1 MQYIQLILSLLA
13 LVILLPFCIF
23 FIAVLLPVLKELGT
37 LCLDVAHNKLERI
50 SNIFRKGIRRLVRTF
65 ALFREKMSSNF
76 LRKEEVIKEQWERH
90 KAEYII
96 VIKMTIILL
105 CFLGYLAHITHVGV
119 KYNWNEFTNGNHC
132 LYVLLLLIELIVV
145 VYFMCSKYITSFEE
159 TYSELQDSFT
169 TFDNRAQDIK
179 SSEVFLRMIYKN
191 MNLLNSISNSFILMI
206 FPCVLGIEGYK
217 ILTRCMFGARELVNI
232 SLAVTSVVI
241 AIYSLAFAKDVKQET
256 DAMNNRIM
264 EKLDNVLLVEDD
276 STRGEIVSIIE

>member
-119 KYNWNEFTNGNHC
+119 KYNWNEFTNGNHW
-132 LYVLLLLIELIVV
+132 LYVLLLLLELIVV
-145 VYFMCSKYITSFEE
+145 VYFICNRYESSFEE
-159 TYSELQDSFT
+159 TYSELQNSFT
-169 TFDNRAQDIK
+169 YLENRIQDVK
-179 SSEVFLRMIYKN
+179 KCEVWLRMIYKK
-191 MNLLNSISNSFILMI
+191 MNLLDSISNSFILMI
-206 FPCVLGIEGYK
+206 FPCILGIEGYK
-217 ILTRCMFGARELVNI
+217 ILTGNAFGARELINI

-241 AIYSLAFAKDVKQET
+241 AIYSLAFAKDVKKES
-256 DAMNNRIM
+256 DAKNECMM
-264 EKLDNVLLVEDD
+264 EKLDNIQSIKGD
-276 STRGEIVSIIE
+276 SSRRDFVMIK